1 MVVEQMDTKI
11 PGSKSILQRLQLL
24 LAYARKGIVI
34 KNFNPCDDALEME
47 RALETFGFIVEK
59 IEPRV
64 YRFDPSCH
72 AQSTHNY
79 EFAES
84 ATAFRLWLGFLASS
98 TNINSKIR
106 LSENL
111 IRRGFA
117 PLVDALRSLGAEIYT
132 QDRNILIHGKTLSGT
147 RASAEGETS
156 SQYLSSLIFATLNMK
171 SAPILQLPSTQV
183 SLPYIRLS
191 LDLLKHFGV
200 GHTQNHTQIRLEKCE
215 LKLPDSFEIDSD
227 LSTAAFFIALGAI
240 SQKGLSF
247 PLKNNPLLPQPDGVI
262 IDLIREMGGD
272 ISIID
277 STCRI
282 KHKPL
287 NGFDFSIQDNPDLMP
302 VLSILALFCTSPSS
316 IRDVSRL
323 KHKES
328 NRLLGITRAFDE
340 IGARYSLVENSLH
353 VHPLQNSPKPAVL
366 DTQGDHRLAMAFLL
380 LKSRFEQI
388 SPSETQSLSKSCP
401 SCLARFLEIS
411 ALMQN

>member
-24 LAYARKGIVI
+24 LAYSRKGIVI

-64 YRFDPSCH
+64 YRFDPEIH
-72 AQSTHNY
+72 AQSTHIY

-98 TNINSKIR
+98 ANINSTIR

-111 IRRGFA
+111 FRRGFV
-117 PLVDALRSLGAEIYT
+117 PLIDALGSLGAEIIT
-132 QDRNILIHGKTLSGT
+132 HDREILINGKTLSGT
-147 RASAEGETS
+147 KVSADGEIS
-156 SQYLSSLIFATLNMK
+156 SQYLSSLIFVTLNMK
-171 SAPILQLPSTQV
+171 NAPLLQLPPSQV

-191 LDLLKHFGV
+191 LDLLRHFGV
-200 GHTQNHTQIRLEKCE
+200 GYTQDHTQIKLENCE

-240 SQKGLSF
+240 SPKGLSF
-247 PLKNNPLLPQPDGVI
+247 PLKINPLLPQPDGVI
-262 IDLIREMGGD
+262 IDLIRKMGGD
-272 ISIID
+272 IKITDGI
-277 STCRI
+277 CKI

-287 NGFDFSIQDNPDLMP
+287 TGFDFSIRDTPDLMP
-302 VLSILALFCTSPSS
+302 IISILALFCTSPGS
-316 IRDVSRL
+316 IRDVCRL

-328 NRLLGITRAFDE
+328 NRLIGITRAFDE
-340 IGARYSLVENSLH
+340 IGAKYTLVENSLYIE
-353 VHPLQNSPKPAVL
+353 PLQSSPNPVIL
-366 DTQGDHRLAMAFLL
+366 DTQDDHRLAMAFLL
-380 LKSRFEQI
+380 LKSRFNQI
-388 SPSETQSLSKSCP
+388 SPSETSSLSKSCP
-401 SCLARFLEIS
+401 SCLSRFLDIS
-411 ALMQN
+411 AKA